1 MSSLA
6 GVRETESHGPPKER
20 VVGRAGGQGSLRAS
34 SLPEASPITVHPQ
47 CWRSASLE
55 AGQLLP
61 CSPGDC
67 REGPEACPVGRGG
80 MTAAGPKAGGL
91 SVCVVHAEGEAGCS
105 YFGELVQR
113 HTRGA
118 ERAWGWL
125 RPHWGLGG
133 WTGGRDEGPGTTVA
147 LGGWKGCSRA
157 PSPQQPLGPL
167 SLPGLNRARGP
178 SCPGRGLSQRRGSA
192 RGVHAGGQCRPAAGD
207 G

>member
-20 VVGRAGGQGSLRAS
+20 VVGGAGGQGSLRAS

-61 CSPGDC
+61 CSPGNC
-67 REGPEACPVGRGG
+67 REGPEACPVGHGG
-80 MTAAGPKAGGL
+80 VTAAGPKAGGL

-133 WTGGRDEGPGTTVA
+133 WMGGETRGRAPQWHSGGGRDVQGP
-147 LGGWKGCSRA
+147 RA
-157 PSPQQPLGPL
+157 RSSPLG
-167 SLPGLNRARGP
+167 R
-178 SCPGRGLSQRRGSA
+178 CPCQA
-192 RGVHAGGQCRPAAGD
+192 
-207 G
+207 